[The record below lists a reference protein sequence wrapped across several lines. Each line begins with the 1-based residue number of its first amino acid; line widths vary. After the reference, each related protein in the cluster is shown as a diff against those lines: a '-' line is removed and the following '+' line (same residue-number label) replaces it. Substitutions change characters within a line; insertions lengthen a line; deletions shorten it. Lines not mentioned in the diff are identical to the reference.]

1 MSERLT
7 ALFSPP
13 TPEPAP
19 PLTTTEGQL
28 WSDETDLLL
37 TLGTIDH
44 SGRVPASKVLHGMG
58 WSAGQATTARLR
70 GQAILISAAAHSPH
84 KIDSRHQVFIPAG
97 LRDLTGI
104 RKGDTVVL
112 FGVRQQQFLIAY
124 SATAMATLVSHIAHV
139 TP

>member
-19 PLTTTEGQL
+19 PLTTTNAQL
-28 WSDETDLLL
+28 WPDETDLLL

-44 SGRVPASKVLHGMG
+44 SGRVAASKLLQAMG
-58 WSAGQATTARLR
+58 WHAGQATNARLR
-70 GQAILISAAAHSPH
+70 GHAIVISPMTQSPN
-84 KIDSRHQVFIPAG
+84 KIDCRQQVFIPAG

-104 RKGDTVVL
+104 RKGDTVML
-112 FGVRQQQFLIAY
+112 IGVRQQQLLIAY
-124 SATAMATLVSHIAHV
+124 SAKAMAKLVSRIAQV